1 MVRPNLGERLVG
13 GQNHVN
19 ALEGPD
25 AIAFSPRI
33 DEKSADAAFAKL
45 DTNFGYICSFRLAAR
60 PLGLA
65 VSQATPPAAG
75 RQLSHTPFTLSD
87 FLTQNGMEAG
97 LAKRCGA
104 SGGRETYPGQRA

>member
-1 MVRPNLGERLVG
+1 MFGEEGIVVCLNLGERLVG

-45 DTNFGYICSFRLAAR
+45 
-60 PLGLA
+60 
-65 VSQATPPAAG
+65 
-75 RQLSHTPFTLSD
+75 
-87 FLTQNGMEAG
+87 EAG

-104 SGGRETYPGQRA
+104 SGGREAYPGQRA